1 MLAHGARNG
10 RFGPIANDAASM
22 RGGAGLTRL
31 ERFEFVS
38 RGPRSMRPSIV
49 DSSERFR
56 LRRAREKTLFKAL
69 TRQDRAFVPDRRER
83 VRPRKGADKGRRRK
97 RWARTRGEPHP
108 MTTRSRLNSLPR
120 HGDPPELS
128 EKTGAMDLCAE
139 KPRLEPAAPLQR
151 RLWNRRRP
159 VSEDFAR
166 AAVASRSDPSRANDA
181 RARCRAPA

>member
-1 MLAHGARNG
+1 MLQRLRTAELLWPTLAMLAGLAVLVGLGIWQLQRKSWKEALVRN
-10 RFGPIANDAASM
+10 I
-22 RGGAGLTRL
+22 
-31 ERFEFVS
+31 E
-38 RGPRSMRPSIV
+38 
-49 DSSERFR
+49 
-56 LRRAREKTLFKAL
+56 
-69 TRQDRAFVPDRRER
+69 
-83 VRPRKGADKGRRRK
+83 
-97 RWARTRGEPHP
+97 ARTRGEPHP